1 MIDHVLIY
9 FFRAPPER
17 DHEHLSSTSRL
28 LEKQRE
34 VTEAE
39 QLLANQNEVKLNFSF
54 SFCVLKLTKSEKI
67 IFKSNL
73 FLFFSLL

>member
-1 MIDHVLIY
+1 ML
-9 FFRAPPER
+9 RAPPER

-39 QLLANQNEVKLNFSF
+39 ALLANQKEVGLNVELSIVARYQFRN
-54 SFCVLKLTKSEKI
+54 
-67 IFKSNL
+67 SN
-73 FLFFSLL
+73 

>member
-1 MIDHVLIY
+1 M

-39 QLLANQNEVKLNFSF
+39 GLLANQKEVIYLF
-54 SFCVLKLTKSEKI
+54 TK
-67 IFKSNL
+67 
-73 FLFFSLL
+73 

>member
-1 MIDHVLIY
+1 MKMLDIV
-9 FFRAPPER
+9 FSAPPER

-39 QLLANQNEVKLNFSF
+39 TLLTNQKEVICIHPHSAHLANR
-54 SFCVLKLTKSEKI
+54 I
-67 IFKSNL
+67 
-73 FLFFSLL
+73 

>member
-1 MIDHVLIY
+1 MIEFLV
-9 FFRAPPER
+9 FFFSSRAPPER

-39 QLLANQNEVKLNFSF
+39 ALLANQKEVNHHPINDVIHSVPPHRFRLG
-54 SFCVLKLTKSEKI
+54 I
-67 IFKSNL
+67 
-73 FLFFSLL
+73 

>member
-1 MIDHVLIY
+1 M

-39 QLLANQNEVKLNFSF
+39 GLLANQKEVNSPFTNDFISIR
-54 SFCVLKLTKSEKI
+54 SIS
-67 IFKSNL
+67 
-73 FLFFSLL
+73 